1 MKIDKI
7 EPTKKAIIIGAS
19 SDIGAALYSDWEKKK
34 WDVVGTYRTLSD
46 SIHNIKKKNANL
58 FECDLSDVKS
68 IEQASSALNKSMSH
82 WDVLVFAPGLQEP
95 VELFSDCD
103 FEKWESS
110 IQVNFTSQL
119 RLLHR
124 LLKNRNKK
132 KESYPSVLFFAGG
145 GVNNAP
151 INYSAYTISKIALIK
166 MVELLAA
173 EIEDVKFL
181 IIGPGW
187 VNTKIHQSVL
197 EAGERAGHSYS
208 LTKQKFKDND
218 FVPMSKVVR
227 CCNKLILAPKEIF
240 TGRNYS
246 VANDQ
251 WDKSDFQKLLKN
263 NPDMYKLRRYLNDI

>member
-119 RLLHR
+119 RLLIAY
-124 LLKNRNKK
+124 LKIVIKK
-132 KESYPSVLFFAGG
+132 KKA
-145 GVNNAP
+145 
-151 INYSAYTISKIALIK
+151 
-166 MVELLAA
+166 
-173 EIEDVKFL
+173 
-181 IIGPGW
+181 
-187 VNTKIHQSVL
+187 IHQFFFLL
-197 EAGERAGHSYS
+197 EAG
-208 LTKQKFKDND
+208 
-218 FVPMSKVVR
+218 
-227 CCNKLILAPKEIF
+227 
-240 TGRNYS
+240 
-246 VANDQ
+246 
-251 WDKSDFQKLLKN
+251 
-263 NPDMYKLRRYLNDI
+263 